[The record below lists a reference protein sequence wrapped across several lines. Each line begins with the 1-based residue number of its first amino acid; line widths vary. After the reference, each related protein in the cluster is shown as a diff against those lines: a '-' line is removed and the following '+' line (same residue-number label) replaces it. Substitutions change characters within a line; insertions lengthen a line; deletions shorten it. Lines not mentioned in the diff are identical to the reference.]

1 MASVDGVSTQVRR
14 IAILVTSLDAT
25 AGRQLLL
32 AMPSQLARDV
42 RKAMAALTAVDPEE
56 RRRILAEFRSQ
67 ALAPAAT
74 HNHAPRPTAS
84 ASAAS
89 SYNASNTSSF
99 SESRTLPD
107 VTASA
112 LPGSGS
118 GQHYQDDSVGNSTT
132 SPRSGDDR
140 SNESG
145 RAWQR
150 FDVPTLTALLRSERA
165 TVIAVV
171 LSQLQPRQAVE
182 LLEQLP
188 RPQHR
193 SVITQLSRLG
203 EIDPEAMQA
212 IDEHLASRIAD
223 YGHRRASESESLGRI
238 QELLAAASPEM
249 RGQWQEIIAET
260 DHQLADRLG
269 IAPLP
274 SKPITNLNS
283 TAADGEAF
291 VDLAAVSAA
300 KSAATT
306 PAIRVTPIYNTAAQA
321 SSMPAGSG
329 RNAARARASDQSASL
344 VELLGSNVVTT
355 ADSQLKPSIDRGA
368 DDRPHVIP
376 FQSASKKSPGRG
388 KAAASEITE
397 LEQILELPPHDI
409 AQVLSAADGEVL
421 LLALAG
427 ATPDFMQRFT
437 ALLER
442 ADARSLHA
450 RLRQLGA
457 INLQDI
463 DEAQRRL
470 CELATQVLHSVRAAR
485 RTSTSVPAAA

>member
-14 IAILVTSLDAT
+14 VAILVTSLDAT
-25 AGRQLLL
+25 AGRQLLM

-42 RKAMAALTAVDPEE
+42 RKAMAALTAIDPEE
-56 RRRILAEFRSQ
+56 RRRVLAEFRRQ
-67 ALAPAAT
+67 ALAPTAT
-74 HNHAPRPTAS
+74 QNNEPRPTAS

-89 SYNASNTSSF
+89 SYSASNTSPF

-107 VTASA
+107 VTSGA
-112 LPGSGS
+112 LPSSGS
-118 GQHYQDDSVGNSTT
+118 GQHYLDDSGGSSTT
-132 SPRSGDDR
+132 SQRSADDR
-140 SNESG
+140 SSESS
-145 RAWQR
+145 RAWQK

-171 LSQLQPRQAVE
+171 LSQLQPRQAVQ

-193 SVITQLSRLG
+193 SVIAQLSRLG

-223 YGHRRASESESLGRI
+223 YGHRRASESESLGRM

-274 SKPITNLNS
+274 PQSVANLKS
-283 TAADGEAF
+283 TASDGKAF
-291 VDLAAVSAA
+291 VDPVAEPAA
-300 KSAATT
+300 KTA
-306 PAIRVTPIYNTAAQA
+306 AIRVTPIYSTAAQA
-321 SSMPAGSG
+321 SSMQVGSG
-329 RNAARARASDQSASL
+329 RSAARATASDPSARL

-355 ADSQLKPSIDRGA
+355 ADTQLKSQIDRGA

-376 FQSASKKSPGRG
+376 FQSASKNSPGRS
-388 KAAASEITE
+388 KAAAGEITK

-409 AQVLSAADGEVL
+409 AQVLSAADGEVI

-470 CELATQVLHSVRAAR
+470 CDLATQVLQSVRAAR
-485 RTSTSVPAAA
+485 RTSTSVSAAA